1 MLRAGGI
8 YVLAAAAE
16 IGGCF
21 AVWAVTRLGR
31 SLWWLLLGLTLLA
44 AFAWLLTRV
53 EAPAAGRAFAAYGG
67 IYIAASL
74 AWMWGV
80 EGLRPDRWDLA
91 GAALCIAGAAV
102 ILLAP
107 RGA

>member
-1 MLRAGGI
+1 MRAGGI
-8 YVLAAAAE
+8 YALAAIAE

-31 SLWWLLLGLTLLA
+31 SPWWLPAGLVLLA

-80 EGLRPDRWDLA
+80 EGLRPDRWDLL
-91 GAALCIAGAAV
+91 GAALCVGGAAV

>member
-8 YVLAAAAE
+8 FGLAAAAE
-16 IGGCF
+16 IGGCY

-31 SLWWLLLGLTLLA
+31 GPWWLLAGLALLA
-44 AFAWLLTRV
+44 AFAWLLTRI
-53 EAPAAGRAFAAYGG
+53 EAPAAGRVFAAYGG

-74 AWMWGV
+74 GWMWGV
-80 EGLRPDRWDLA
+80 EGLRPDRWDLL
-91 GAALCIAGAAV
+91 GAALCIAGAGV

-107 RGA
+107 RGG